1 MNKVLSLALACLLLQ
16 TGQVL
21 SAEISTLEPVIVTAT
36 RFAQPA
42 SQIPAS
48 TTVISADQIAASG
61 ARDLGEVLRDVVSL
75 DVSSNGP
82 RGATAFGKIRGSS
95 AEQVLVL
102 LDGVRLNSEQNG
114 TFDLNSLPVTL
125 KDIERI
131 EIVRGPASALYG
143 SAASGGVIQ
152 IITRKAES
160 KPLTIANW
168 NEGSHDTRNFG
179 LSQSWKP
186 GRFYY
191 RIGASGDRS
200 DGYRDNSELNQE
212 TYNGLIGIDLPG
224 GYNVEASAYYLD
236 KKNGVPGSTFW
247 PLPNAKQRDK
257 NTFSQLKLSGPAGP
271 LEVTARLIYDRQKN
285 QYEDPD
291 NFPPEDDTHILE
303 TLGTEVQA
311 TWKAGIHTLVFGGDF
326 YDDELDS
333 TANGDQEQERWSLFT
348 QYEIEPVSWARILA
362 GLRYDEHSDFRSVFS
377 PRAGLVLLPT
387 DSTTIRLSAG
397 KSFRAPTFND
407 RFWPDLIYVKGNP
420 DLDPETAWEY
430 EVGLEQNMGQWGVVN
445 VAGFMRQAKDLIVW
459 KGFPMVPPL
468 WPGAEYYMPVNYD
481 KVRTWGAE
489 ADATFHLHEQLQWGL
504 NYTFLRPKD
513 RNTGDYIPNIPH
525 HQAGSFI
532 EIGPFWDI
540 KLRLAGRYVRYYKD
554 PSRRHPSYMVFDATL
569 SRPFV
574 IGKGLELEL
583 MVAARNIFDKEYEIN
598 NGYPMPPAEI
608 QVGITA
614 YF

>member
-186 GRFYY
+186 GR
-191 RIGASGDRS
+191 
-200 DGYRDNSELNQE
+200 
-212 TYNGLIGIDLPG
+212 
-224 GYNVEASAYYLD
+224 VC
-236 KKNGVPGSTFW
+236 
-247 PLPNAKQRDK
+247 
-257 NTFSQLKLSGPAGP
+257 
-271 LEVTARLIYDRQKN
+271 
-285 QYEDPD
+285 
-291 NFPPEDDTHILE
+291 
-303 TLGTEVQA
+303 
-311 TWKAGIHTLVFGGDF
+311 
-326 YDDELDS
+326 
-333 TANGDQEQERWSLFT
+333 
-348 QYEIEPVSWARILA
+348 
-362 GLRYDEHSDFRSVFS
+362 
-377 PRAGLVLLPT
+377 
-387 DSTTIRLSAG
+387 
-397 KSFRAPTFND
+397 
-407 RFWPDLIYVKGNP
+407 
-420 DLDPETAWEY
+420 
-430 EVGLEQNMGQWGVVN
+430 
-445 VAGFMRQAKDLIVW
+445 
-459 KGFPMVPPL
+459 
-468 WPGAEYYMPVNYD
+468 
-481 KVRTWGAE
+481 
-489 ADATFHLHEQLQWGL
+489 
-504 NYTFLRPKD
+504 
-513 RNTGDYIPNIPH
+513 
-525 HQAGSFI
+525 
-532 EIGPFWDI
+532 
-540 KLRLAGRYVRYYKD
+540 
-554 PSRRHPSYMVFDATL
+554 
-569 SRPFV
+569 
-574 IGKGLELEL
+574 
-583 MVAARNIFDKEYEIN
+583 
-598 NGYPMPPAEI
+598 
-608 QVGITA
+608 
-614 YF
+614 